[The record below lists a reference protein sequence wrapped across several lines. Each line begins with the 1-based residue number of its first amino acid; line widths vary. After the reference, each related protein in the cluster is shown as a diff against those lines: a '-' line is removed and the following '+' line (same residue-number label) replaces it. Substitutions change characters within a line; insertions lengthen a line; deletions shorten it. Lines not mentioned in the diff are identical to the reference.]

1 MINQLEA
8 VFNHHFPSQTVS
20 AITAAFAAENL
31 LLDNPSC
38 QSAVAATL
46 DAVDHVL
53 TVCAALE
60 RYIHLAVPKVEDGGN
75 FGVSIQLAAIKVI
88 TDQVEKL
95 EKGSE
100 ELFKYASTRADALE
114 KCKLASTTQTKSA
127 TTTVSESAGNE
138 PDKETKINKETKS
151 NSTTRSTEEK
161 SVDTVSS
168 MVESALRKQA
178 VVAVDVRFFSKA
190 KSTMTATILALLAVV
205 DFMDKNKV
213 KIAAPKGDSGSRSYH
228 GSMY

>member
-8 VFNHHFPSQTVS
+8 AFNHHFPSQTVS
-20 AITAAFAAENL
+20 AITAAFASESL

-60 RYIHLAVPKVEDGGN
+60 RYIQLAVPKVEDGGN

-114 KCKLASTTQTKSA
+114 KCKLAATTQTKSA
-127 TTTVSESAGNE
+127 TTTVSESAGN
-138 PDKETKINKETKS
+138 DKEKGEIKS

-168 MVESALRKQA
+168 TVESALRKQA
-178 VVAVDVRFFSKA
+178 VVAVDVRFFGKA

-213 KIAAPKGDSGSRSYH
+213 KIAEPKGDSGSRN